1 MVSFAEILVVE
12 REPQTALEV
21 ALARLDESWSILA
34 DLQIGPKDEIAADYV
49 ALHPARGIAVIDL
62 ASNTR
67 NDPRDRLRRLLS
79 DSQYFTFHYPGVLP
93 VVRLV
98 VEATD
103 AATIADRLEA
113 AFAEAPAITIAKGGW
128 ANAVSDMLTGRVRGT
143 RGPAHAMTERPE
155 HLTHKHAN
163 TTSAVH

>member
-1 MVSFAEILVVE
+1 MLSFAQKLVVE
-12 REPQTALEV
+12 REPQTAFEV
-21 ALARLDESWSILA
+21 ALTGLDESWLILA
-34 DLQIGPKDEIAADYV
+34 DLKIDPKDEIAADYV
-49 ALHPARGIAVIDL
+49 ALHPARGIALIDL

-67 NDPRDRLRRLLS
+67 NDPRGRLRRLLS

-113 AFAEAPAITIAKGGW
+113 AFAEAPAIKI
-128 ANAVSDMLTGRVRGT
+128 GRASCR
-143 RGPAHAMTERPE
+143 ER
-155 HLTHKHAN
+155 
-163 TTSAVH
+163 V